1 MYKIVLS
8 NGKTLDNCEL
18 NGNCYVTDE
27 AVDDNTFAGMKSA
40 HIFLDNALVC
50 FIKNAKL
57 VTVQSY
63 PPDRYLFALVEISA
77 DENRDV
83 EIGEMQDALV
93 ELAELIGG

>member
-40 HIFLDNALVC
+40 HIFLDNAIHFYLV
-50 FIKNAKL
+50 I
-57 VTVQSY
+57 
-63 PPDRYLFALVEISA
+63 
-77 DENRDV
+77 
-83 EIGEMQDALV
+83 
-93 ELAELIGG
+93 